1 MATKSRYSSLF
12 VSPPADLAGAFQ
24 RHWLLTV
31 LVRMRW
37 MFYVGLA
44 LHVIFFSP
52 DWVRYQEE
60 TLFTNT
66 SHRALFY
73 SHFVSFGLNL
83 MYWWATTHRK
93 AVWEGE
99 LRETGR
105 IVLGIFIFFTL
116 YGIPR
121 AAFAY
126 VDRQTLVF
134 FTYYLT
140 VTQVLFLIGHRGRII
155 TSVAA
160 IGVLLVI
167 AYQYTTG
174 LLSQRYSV
182 MVEVVVFGGAVFG
195 LGTYFYNV
203 FVREFVQRLLIETQN
218 EQIRQQAEQLEI
230 DRQQAVQELEQRS
243 QELISYVLQEQQR
256 NTFLVD
262 LKERTKQ
269 TEAVDSS
276 RIAQLI
282 DSQLSQEDRWKHFV
296 LLFERVHPQF
306 FSRIQATY
314 PSLSSHD
321 LRMMALLK
329 MNLST
334 KEIANLLGISPQSAN
349 TARYRLRKRLQLDA
363 EDSLE
368 AFLQLN

>member
-1 MATKSRYSSLF
+1 MATEFNRTSFF
-12 VSPPADLAGAFQ
+12 VSPPDNLAEAFQ

-37 MFYVGLA
+37 MFYVGLV
-44 LHVIFFSP
+44 LHVIFFSL
-52 DWVRYQEE
+52 DWVRYQEG
-60 TLFTNT
+60 TLLTNT
-66 SHRALFY
+66 SHRGLFY
-73 SHFVSFGLNL
+73 SHFVSFSLNL

-93 AVWEGE
+93 AVWEGQSTE
-99 LRETGR
+99 VQR
-105 IVLGIFIFFTL
+105 IVLGIFIFFSL

-134 FTYYLT
+134 FTYYLV

-155 TSVAA
+155 TAAVA
-160 IGVLLVI
+160 ILVLLAVT
-167 AYQYTTG
+167 YQYTDG

-182 MVEVVVFGGAVFG
+182 MVEVVVFGGAIFG

-203 FVREFVQRLLIETQN
+203 FVREFVQRRLIEAQN
-218 EQIRQQAEQLEI
+218 EQIRQQAEQLEK

-243 QELISYVLQEQQR
+243 QELISYILQEQQR
-256 NTFLVD
+256 NTFLVE
-262 LKERTKQ
+262 LKQKIKQ
-269 TEAVDSS
+269 PDATDTT

-282 DSQLSQEDRWKHFV
+282 DSQLSQEDRWQHFV

-306 FSRIQATY
+306 FGRIQAMY

-321 LRMMALLK
+321 LRVMALLK

-334 KEIANLLGISPQSAN
+334 KEIAGLLGISPQSAN

>member
-1 MATKSRYSSLF
+1 MATKSARSSFF
-12 VSPPADLAGAFQ
+12 VYPPDNLVEAFQ

-31 LVRMRW
+31 LARMRW
-37 MFYVGLA
+37 MFYVGLS
-44 LHVIFFSP
+44 LHVVFFWL
-52 DWVRYQEE
+52 DWIRYREG

-93 AVWEGE
+93 DVWEGK
-99 LRETGR
+99 LAETRR
-105 IVLGIFIFFTL
+105 IVLGIFILFGL

-140 VTQVLFLIGHRGRII
+140 VTQVLFLIEHRGRII
-155 TSVAA
+155 TSIAA
-160 IGVLLVI
+160 IGVLLLMG
-167 AYQYTTG
+167 YQYTDG

-182 MVEVVVFGGAVFG
+182 MVEIFAFGGAVFG

-203 FVREFVQRLLIETQN
+203 FVREFVQRRLIEAQN

-262 LKERTKQ
+262 LKERAKQ
-269 TEAVDSS
+269 SEAVDSG

-306 FSRIQATY
+306 FGRIQATY
-314 PSLSSHD
+314 PGLSSHD
-321 LRMMALLK
+321 LRVMALLK

-334 KEIANLLGISPQSAN
+334 KEIAGLLGISPQSAN

-363 EDSLE
+363 DASLE